1 MEAIISTL
9 LVELGLPA
17 ALGFIIGYTTK
28 KVLKAA
34 LILFGSFLIILY
46 YLQQKGLITVNTDK
60 MMESFRNLME
70 EGLKHVDYLSHF
82 LTSSVLPT
90 GSFIAGLALG
100 LKKG

>member
-1 MEAIISTL
+1 MESIASML

-17 ALGFIIGYTTK
+17 VLGFIIGYTTK

-60 MMESFRNLME
+60 MMESFKNLME
-70 EGLKHVDYLSHF
+70 EGLKHVEYLSQF